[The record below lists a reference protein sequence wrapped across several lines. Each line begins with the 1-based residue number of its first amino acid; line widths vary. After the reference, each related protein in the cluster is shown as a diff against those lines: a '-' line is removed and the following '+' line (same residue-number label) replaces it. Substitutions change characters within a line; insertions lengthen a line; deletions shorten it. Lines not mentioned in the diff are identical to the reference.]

1 MNNIAIPYDYNII
14 CQVCRKK
21 IKGSEALKDWRGFI
35 VCKEDYETRH
45 PLDIPSPKMPGQRA
59 LPFTSPEG
67 TDVEVVVTPHALA
80 ESEGVPAG
88 NFDTNNG
95 TL

>member
-1 MNNIAIPYDYNII
+1 MKNIAIPYDFNVI

-21 IKGSEALKDWRGFI
+21 IKASESLKRWDNLI

-45 PLDIPSPKMPGQRA
+45 PLDMPAPRMPEQRA

-67 TDVEVVVTPHALA
+67 TDTEIVITKHALA
-80 ESEGVPAG
+80 DTTGVLG
-88 NFDTNNG
+88 GTFDTNNG